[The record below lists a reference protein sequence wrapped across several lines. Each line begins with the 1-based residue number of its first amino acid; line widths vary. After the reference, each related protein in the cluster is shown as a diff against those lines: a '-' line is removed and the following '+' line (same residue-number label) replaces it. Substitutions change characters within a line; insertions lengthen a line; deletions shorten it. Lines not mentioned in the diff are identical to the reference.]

1 VKALELR
8 SVSAG
13 YGRATVLRNVSLTVP
28 AGRTVALLGANGAG
42 KTTLLRAAAG
52 LNRATAG
59 EIRLGGERI
68 DHLAEHA
75 RSRLGLC
82 LVPEGHAI
90 FRSLSVRENL
100 AMFHGGGRPRT
111 PGHRGRNLDEAI
123 ERAAT
128 AFPLLGER
136 LGQTAGTLSGGQQQM
151 LALSRAIITDARVIL
166 ADELSMG
173 LAPVVVDE
181 IFRVVDQLRSE
192 GRSLLIVEQFVA
204 RALDIADYVY
214 ILHKGSVAFVGEPE
228 QCRAE
233 GALFEKYVGSVA

>member
-13 YGRATVLRNVSLTVP
+13 YGRTTVLRNVSLTVP

-42 KTTLLRAAAG
+42 KTTLLRTAAG

-59 EIRLGGERI
+59 EIHLGSERI

-100 AMFHGGGRPRT
+100 AMYAGGR
-111 PGHRGRNLDEAI
+111 NVDEAI
-123 ERAAT
+123 ERAAM
-128 AFPLLGER
+128 AFPLLKDR

-181 IFRVVDQLRSE
+181 IFRVVEQLRSE

-214 ILHKGSVAFVGEPE
+214 VLHKGSVAFVGEPE

-233 GALFEKYVGSVA
+233 GNLFEKYVGSVA

>member
-8 SVSAG
+8 GVSAG
-13 YGRATVLRNVSLTVP
+13 YGRTTVLRNVSLTVP

-42 KTTLLRAAAG
+42 KTTLLRTAAG
-52 LNRATAG
+52 LNRATTG
-59 EIRLGGERI
+59 EIRLAGEKI
-68 DHLAEHA
+68 DHLADHA
-75 RSRLGLC
+75 RTRLGLC

-100 AMFHGGGRPRT
+100 AMYAGGR
-111 PGHRGRNLDEAI
+111 NVDEAI
-123 ERAAT
+123 ERAAA
-128 AFPLLGER
+128 AFPLIADR

-181 IFRVVDQLRSE
+181 IFRVVEQLRSE

-204 RALDIADYVY
+204 RALAIADYVY

-233 GALFEKYVGSVA
+233 GHLFEKYVGSVA

>member
-1 VKALELR
+1 MKALELR

-13 YGRATVLRNVSLTVP
+13 YGRTTVLRNVSLTVP

-42 KTTLLRAAAG
+42 KTTLLRTAAG
-52 LNRATAG
+52 LNRVTSG

-68 DHLAEHA
+68 DHLADHA

-100 AMFHGGGRPRT
+100 AMYGGGR
-111 PGHRGRNLDEAI
+111 NVDEAI
-123 ERAAT
+123 DRAAT
-128 AFPLLGER
+128 AFPLLKDR
-136 LGQTAGTLSGGQQQM
+136 LAQTAGTLSGGQQQM

-181 IFRVVDQLRSE
+181 IFRVVEQLRSE

-233 GALFEKYVGSVA
+233 GHLFEKYVGSVA

>member
-8 SVSAG
+8 SVSGG
-13 YGRATVLRNVSLTVP
+13 YGRTTVLRNVSLTVP

-42 KTTLLRAAAG
+42 KTTLLRTAAG
-52 LNRATAG
+52 LNRTTAG

-82 LVPEGHAI
+82 LIPEGHAI

-100 AMFHGGGRPRT
+100 AMYAGG
-111 PGHRGRNLDEAI
+111 HNLDEAI

-136 LGQTAGTLSGGQQQM
+136 LAQTAGTLSGGQQQM

-233 GALFEKYVGSVA
+233 GHLFEKYVGSVA